1 MEEEKEGTGW
11 QVSACLNGRI
21 HMGMPEGWERPAETV
36 LSERF
41 PGSTG
46 PEEIFADS
54 GADRMLTLSRLGKHL
69 QERQV
74 YPAVREIQRV
84 VSRVYPE
91 SVRDQAQTIT
101 VQTGSAG
108 FFSFLTGG
116 MAGDV
121 CHFLFILP
129 DAEERM
135 LLGGLHLPAGELRS
149 GKELLV
155 KIIRSIKEE
164 DTGRKSQ

>member
-1 MEEEKEGTGW
+1 M
-11 QVSACLNGRI
+11 
-21 HMGMPEGWERPAETV
+21 
-36 LSERF
+36 
-41 PGSTG
+41 
-46 PEEIFADS
+46 
-54 GADRMLTLSRLGKHL
+54 
-69 QERQV
+69 
-74 YPAVREIQRV
+74 

-155 KIIRSIKEE
+155 KIIRSIQEE
-164 DTGRKSQ
+164 DTGRNSQ

>member
-1 MEEEKEGTGW
+1 
-11 QVSACLNGRI
+11 
-21 HMGMPEGWERPAETV
+21 MGMPEGWERPAETV

-116 MAGDV
+116 IAGDT
-121 CHFLFILP
+121 CHFVFILP
-129 DAEERM
+129 DADEKM

-149 GKELLV
+149 GKGMLAE
-155 KIIRSIKEE
+155 IIRSIQEE
-164 DTGRKSQ
+164 DTGKGRNIQ